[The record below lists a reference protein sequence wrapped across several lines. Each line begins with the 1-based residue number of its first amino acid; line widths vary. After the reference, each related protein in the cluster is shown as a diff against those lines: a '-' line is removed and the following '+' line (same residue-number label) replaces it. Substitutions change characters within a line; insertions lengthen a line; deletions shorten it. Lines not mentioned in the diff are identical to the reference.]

1 MVAPRQPDSP
11 DRAFS
16 ELNELRKFAG
26 APREFWPRF
35 LAAVGALTTANR
47 AALLVQEPKELQAWK
62 KLVEWSADGM
72 PGSDGPAF
80 ATQLSAFGA
89 ACVAAPEKR
98 LLTSLDG
105 RAGAR
110 PVPFVLATRLQLH
123 RAEETC
129 VAILLVRQA
138 DETAAREALRR
149 LSLAADVPESY
160 QIGQAERRA
169 RADVEKLAVA
179 LDLMVLL
186 NAEKRFLAA
195 AMAFTN
201 GIATRFRCDRASL
214 GWLERG
220 CVRLRSISR
229 MEKFDRKQ
237 TAAKA
242 LEVAME
248 EALDQDEEVLWPAP
262 EQATFVSRDHQ
273 RYSQDQKVAHVC
285 SLPLRLDGKGIAVLT
300 CERQGEPF
308 SLLELE
314 QLRLCCDQAVRRL
327 AELKHHDRW
336 FGARWAGALKERL
349 AKILGPEH
357 TWAKV
362 LALLGVALVI
372 VLFLV
377 PFRYRVEGDFLLRS
391 DEVSYLTAP
400 FDGYIA
406 EVFVRP
412 GDRVEAGGPLLR
424 LDTDE
429 LKLEEVAALADW
441 NRYQREAE
449 KARAARSLGE
459 MRVAEAM
466 GEQAKARLDLI
477 RYRLGQATLRAP
489 FVSVLVEGDLRERIG
504 APVKQG
510 DALCQVARI
519 DTLYVEAE
527 IGERDVH
534 EILGRGQ
541 GEIAFVSQ
549 PKRKYPVSVVTV
561 QPAAVTRA
569 EGNIFLVRCQ
579 VDGGP
584 ESWWRPGMSG
594 LCKLEVERRSLFW
607 ILTHRTVDFL
617 RLKLWW

>member
-1 MVAPRQPDSP
+1 MVASSQTEPTDL
-11 DRAFS
+11 AFG
-16 ELNELRKFAG
+16 ELTELRKFAG
-26 APREFWPRF
+26 PPREFWPRF
-35 LAAVGALTTANR
+35 LAALGTLSAASR
-47 AALLVQEPKELQAWK
+47 AALVIQDPKEPQTWK
-62 KLVEWSADGM
+62 KLVEWS
-72 PGSDGPAF
+72 SDGGAGRDGSAF
-80 ATQLSAFGA
+80 VTRLSAFGA
-89 ACVAAPEKR
+89 ACAAAPEGR
-98 LLTSLDG
+98 MLAAFDG
-105 RAGAR
+105 HGGSG
-110 PVPFVLATRLQLH
+110 PIPFVLASRLRLLQG
-123 RAEETC
+123 EETC
-129 VAILLVRQA
+129 VAILLTQHQ
-138 DETAAREALRR
+138 EEGAREALRR
-149 LSLAADVPESY
+149 VSLAADIPESY

-201 GIATRFRCDRASL
+201 GIATRFHCDRASL

-220 CVRLRSISR
+220 YVRLRSISR

-237 TAAKA
+237 AAAKA
-242 LEVAME
+242 IEVAME

-262 EQATFVSRDHQ
+262 EGATFVSRDHQ
-273 RYSQDQKVAHVC
+273 RYSQEQKVAHVC
-285 SLPLRLDGKGIAVLT
+285 SLPLRLDDKAVAVLT
-300 CERQGEPF
+300 CERQGQFF
-308 SLLELE
+308 SLLEIE

-327 AELKHHDRW
+327 AELKHYDRW
-336 FGARWAGALKERL
+336 FGARWTAALKEGL
-349 AKILGPEH
+349 AKVLGPQH

-362 LALLGVALVI
+362 LALVGVVLAA

-412 GDRVEAGGPLLR
+412 GDRVEADGLLLS
-424 LDTDE
+424 LDTDD
-429 LKLEEVAALADW
+429 LKLEEAAALADW
-441 NRYQREAE
+441 NRYLREAE

-466 GEQAKARLDLI
+466 AQQAKARLDLI
-477 RYRLGQATLRAP
+477 RYRLGQAAIRAP
-489 FVSVLVEGDLRERIG
+489 FPSVLVEGDLRERIG

-534 EILGRGQ
+534 EILGSSQ

-549 PKRKYPVSVVTV
+549 PKRKYPVTVVTV
-561 QPAAVTRA
+561 QPAAVTRP
-569 EGNIFLVRCQ
+569 EGNVFLVRCEA
-579 VDGGP
+579 DDGP

-594 LCKLEVERRSLFW
+594 LCKLEVESRSLFW